1 MLQKLSRLFFGLLMA
16 LICVL
21 QAPKF
26 SHAQSPPPPT
36 EFEASLPIEV
46 AMLYYNTLKSPPK
59 FGVWAAQSPVVK
71 ELGKGFGADAVLE
84 QERQRL
90 SQLYKK
96 IGQQKTFFYTTQ
108 LAIDPE
114 QSGPEQIKFKDLDPD
129 SPIMY
134 DDFSG
139 SYAVFVRN
147 FDKYETLK
155 APFEFMNAPS
165 MANILSTNT
174 PVRAEIVLKAVAADK
189 TPLEITPGTPALMLL
204 ADVVEINLVDDRSNV
219 LVQKRYAGWQ
229 KGSDLKN
236 LFGGTAPLGSTL
248 TNKIDDQKAVLEK
261 APANTNLKAPAP

>member
-1 MLQKLSRLFFGLLMA
+1 MFKKIPCLFLA
-16 LICVL
+16 LICMLPVPHL
-21 QAPKF
+21 SQA
-26 SHAQSPPPPT
+26 QTPPPPT

-46 AMLYYNTLKSPPK
+46 AMLYYSTLKTPPK
-59 FGVWAAQSPVVK
+59 FSVWAAQSPVVK
-71 ELGKGFGADAVLE
+71 EVGNGFGADAVLE

-96 IGQQKTFFYTTQ
+96 IGQQKTIFYTAELT
-108 LAIDPE
+108 IDPS

-139 SYAVFVRN
+139 TYAVFVRN

-165 MANILSTNT
+165 IANILSTNT

-189 TPLEITPGTPALMLL
+189 NPLEISPGTPALMLL
-204 ADVVEINLVDDRSNV
+204 ADIMEINLVDNKSNV

-236 LFGGTAPLGSTL
+236 LFGGSAPLGSTL
-248 TNKIDDQKAVLEK
+248 SNQINDPKAMLEK
-261 APANTNLKAPAP
+261 APASTDTPNKN